1 MTSVVSELKDMAN
14 KTDENR
20 AKDIVG
26 ERAWE
31 EMINAASGGQ
41 INSQQMRDIVWAL
54 PTDQRK
60 NKLGGNHDRRMRERD
75 TSADETEMKK
85 IMADWFH
92 YGDMPQDRVGA
103 LEVLIKVLEENGN
116 QPLARDLKKINA
128 LSEENKHFAGNT
140 RDMSSQDVFL
150 ASDIYVSDS
159 ESSDDGGVSMEVA
172 EGSDHLQPLPS
183 PTTER
188 LNGSK
193 QRDYWRTVKQTVK
206 ANAVKT
212 KEFFWRGQYDK
223 SERKNAELKE
233 LKEKSEKEK
242 RKLEEKNIELTEL
255 VRTLSIRKNTSTR
268 PKVSIFIIQFY

>member
-20 AKDIVG
+20 AKDMVG

-75 TSADETEMKK
+75 TSADETEMKN

-116 QPLARDLKKINA
+116 QPLARDLKKI
-128 LSEENKHFAGNT
+128 
-140 RDMSSQDVFL
+140 R
-150 ASDIYVSDS
+150 
-159 ESSDDGGVSMEVA
+159 
-172 EGSDHLQPLPS
+172 
-183 PTTER
+183 
-188 LNGSK
+188 
-193 QRDYWRTVKQTVK
+193 
-206 ANAVKT
+206 
-212 KEFFWRGQYDK
+212 
-223 SERKNAELKE
+223 
-233 LKEKSEKEK
+233 
-242 RKLEEKNIELTEL
+242 EEK
-255 VRTLSIRKNTSTR
+255 VQSIVT
-268 PKVSIFIIQFY
+268 